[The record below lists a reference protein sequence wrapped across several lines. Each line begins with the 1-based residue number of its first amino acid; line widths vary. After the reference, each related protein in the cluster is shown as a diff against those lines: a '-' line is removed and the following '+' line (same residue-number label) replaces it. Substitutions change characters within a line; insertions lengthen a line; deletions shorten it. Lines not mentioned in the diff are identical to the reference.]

1 MYEKQYFPYVINY
14 ECRDLPHVK
23 RKNLLWKHDSVYL
36 FQIFEKLAKAIFEWN
51 YNKFSRSIL
60 LIKNTLRY
68 LCFDVN
74 LWWKE
79 KKHWNIKKSNE
90 YLNNGLE
97 NSKTLFTNFSISIFQ
112 NIHKKLGKHLIPQG
126 KFVLIYFC
134 TEDWKK
140 YFNEI
145 RCTIFKWIS
154 EMSAFFF
161 WL

>member
-74 LWWKE
+74 LWSE
-79 KKHWNIKKSNE
+79 KNYIYNLLDNNNIGGGNNETGKIKQAADLCAIVDKKKTGDVAISNF
-90 YLNNGLE
+90 LRIAQVCGLKVE
-97 NSKTLFTNFSISIFQ
+97 TCIAW
-112 NIHKKLGKHLIPQG
+112 
-126 KFVLIYFC
+126 VC
-134 TEDWKK
+134 T
-140 YFNEI
+140 
-145 RCTIFKWIS
+145 CV
-154 EMSAFFF
+154 
-161 WL
+161 